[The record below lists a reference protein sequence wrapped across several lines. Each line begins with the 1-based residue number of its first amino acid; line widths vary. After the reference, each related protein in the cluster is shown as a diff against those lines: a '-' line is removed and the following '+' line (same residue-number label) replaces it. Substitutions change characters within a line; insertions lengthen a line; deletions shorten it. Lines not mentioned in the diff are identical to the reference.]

1 MDFEV
6 CSLENMDYV
15 FKQNHC
21 DKLYVGVIEV
31 NESDQ
36 YAILTNAYWK
46 YLFIGDTEKDIID
59 DMSKYN
65 IPIDA
70 QKFDHIP
77 LVQIMRTWRSVVY
90 RGHRLLILGCNDDMA
105 GTFLSYPNGPV
116 YPSVHQGI
124 LYVRLTPGDDSSIF
138 MHNGHPLIAGAYDD
152 LIAQLIQIN
161 HDVALGVYSG
171 VHEVI
176 GSDLY
181 RFWKRHKT
189 AINFDSVL
197 DLVIS
202 ITNSAAYREMQ
213 IKKEKENNV

>member
-1 MDFEV
+1 MDFDV
-6 CSLENMDYV
+6 CELQNMDYV

-36 YAILTNAYWK
+36 YAILTNGYWK
-46 YLFIGDTEKDIID
+46 YLFIGDSQQDVVD
-59 DMSKYN
+59 DMTAFN
-65 IPIDA
+65 VPIDA

-77 LVQIMRTWRSVVY
+77 LVQILRSWRSVVY
-90 RGHRLLILGCNDDMA
+90 RGQRLLVLGCNDDMT
-105 GTFLSYPNGPV
+105 GTLLAYPGGPV

-124 LYVRLTPGDDSSIF
+124 LYVRIIPGDDASIF
-138 MHNGHPLIAGAYDD
+138 MHNGHPLIADEYDD
-152 LIAQLIQIN
+152 LLAQLIQIN
-161 HDVALGVYSG
+161 HDVALGIYSG

-189 AINFDSVL
+189 AISFDNVL

-202 ITNSAAYREMQ
+202 IKNSAAYREMQ